1 MEKQILHKCQLCPR
15 KFLNETGLSLHMQY
29 FHKKSKKNTMVNF
42 KRVAENKCEI
52 CNQDFTHKRHHK
64 KQKKFQCEI
73 CSKYFT
79 QSSNLNVHVRTVHQ
93 KLKPH
98 KCNLCK
104 KAFGYRCHL
113 NAHKNKNHWF
123 FWNNQELRFLL
134 LFFYFY
140 FQFKK

>member
-1 MEKQILHKCQLCPR
+1 
-15 KFLNETGLSLHMQY
+15 
-29 FHKKSKKNTMVNF
+29 MVNF

-93 KLKPH
+93 KLTQTSAINGY
-98 KCNLCK
+98 KCRILMPTK
-104 KAFGYRCHL
+104 IKIMDS
-113 NAHKNKNHWF
+113 
-123 FWNNQELRFLL
+123 
-134 LFFYFY
+134 
-140 FQFKK
+140 